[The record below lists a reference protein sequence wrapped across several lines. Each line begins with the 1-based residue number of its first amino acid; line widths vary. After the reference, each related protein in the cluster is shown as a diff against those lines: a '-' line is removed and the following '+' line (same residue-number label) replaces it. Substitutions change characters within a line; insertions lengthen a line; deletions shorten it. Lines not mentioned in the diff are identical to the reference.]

1 MKISACVQIPQ
12 GADPERFEVTEQM
25 KFRKLMEEAVSEME
39 PERWYAVKLGR
50 ETSMEYGVDGVMLKT
65 SLTVSPA
72 TEKTAVY
79 IPPEDMFL
87 KDKNETSF
95 WQKLKNCI
103 AYLTDKTGGKMEWRR
118 KRGNEDEK
126 L

>member
-1 MKISACVQIPQ
+1 MKISACVWRPQ
-12 GADPERFEVTEQM
+12 DANPEVFKVSKQTE
-25 KFRKLMEEAVSEME
+25 FRKLMEEAVSKME
-39 PERWYAVKLGR
+39 PERWYAVKLS
-50 ETSMEYGVDGVMLKT
+50 EDTSMEYGASAVALKT
-65 SLTVSPA
+65 SLIVTPA
-72 TEKTAVY
+72 IEKKAVY

-87 KDKNETSF
+87 KDKNKTSF
-95 WQKLKNCI
+95 WQKLKNCF